1 MIEISIARIHWWS
14 RNFRELIV
22 DECTVYH
29 HEGKRYAM
37 MPDKKLHRIRKDGRV
52 LRGTIELPEVSGCY
66 QTA

>member
-29 HEGKRYAM
+29 HEGKRYA
-37 MPDKKLHRIRKDGRV
+37 KDGRV

>member
-1 MIEISIARIHWWS
+1 MVEISIARIHWWS
-14 RNFRELIV
+14 KGFRELIV
-22 DECTVYH
+22 DERTVYH

-37 MPDKKLHRIRKDGRV
+37 MPDKKLHRVRTDGRV

>member
-29 HEGKRYAM
+29 HAGKRYVM
-37 MPDKKLHRIRKDGRV
+37 MPDQKLHRVRKDGRV
-52 LRGTIELPEVSGCY
+52 LRGTINLPEVSGCY